1 MFFNFNCMVLDTCEV
16 RIGDYTLFGP
26 GVQIL
31 TPLHPFDTA
40 LRRKQECMSGPGP
53 SSAPAAS

>member
-1 MFFNFNCMVLDTCEV
+1 MVLDTCEV